1 MLAYVFWHQ
10 PADPAASDAY
20 EELLRRFHRAL
31 AESAP
36 DGFIDSASFALTG
49 IPWLPPGAGYLDW
62 YNVSD
67 FPALGVL
74 NEAAVAG
81 ARKIPHDEVASRAG
95 IGFGGLYRLI
105 SGRPDLEGIAAGTWL
120 RKPDGMGYPEFRD
133 RASALADP
141 SRMGLW
147 QRQMSLGP
155 GHEFCLLGPNH
166 AAAPDVFGPL
176 AVDLRILRP

>member
-10 PADPAASDAY
+10 PAEPAAHAAY
-20 EELLRRFHRAL
+20 EELLQRFHRAL

-36 DGFIDSASFALTG
+36 DGFVTSASFALSG
-49 IPWLPPGAGYLDW
+49 IPWLPPGAAYLDW
-62 YNVSD
+62 YNVTD

-81 ARKIPHDEVASRAG
+81 ARKVPHDEVAGRAG

-105 SGRPDLEGIAAGTWL
+105 FGRPDLEGMAAGTWL
-120 RKPDGMGYPEFRD
+120 RKPDGMPYPEFRE
-133 RASALADP
+133 RASALVD
-141 SRMGLW
+141 SSCMGLW

-155 GHEFCLLGPNH
+155 GPEFCLLGPNH
-166 AAAPDVFGPL
+166 AAAPDAFRPL
-176 AVDLRILRP
+176 PVDLRILRP